1 MEAAHCRIPGP
12 ACRGS
17 LLFPLSSLSSCALL
31 RWGKPVRE
39 YRRDFRAQL
48 PPFPRGAPAPYLS
61 LPARASL
68 RVFLLRAQGAGLFS
82 PARAPALALEGRL
95 GVHPTPWRRLSAQGD
110 AIRRNGVAG
119 GTPQSGGRLDALAS
133 SRRRRKNHGEYRT
146 CGYGLGT

>member
-1 MEAAHCRIPGP
+1 MEAWSSSRRLESAGWRRRTAGFQVLP
-12 ACRGS
+12 AAA
-17 LLFPLSSLSSCALL
+17 LFSSPLSSLSSCALQ

-95 GVHPTPWRRLSAQGD
+95 GVRA
-110 AIRRNGVAG
+110 
-119 GTPQSGGRLDALAS
+119 DALATPS
-133 SRRRRKNHGEYRT
+133 RVRRRHTQERRGGRDASI
-146 CGYGLGT
+146 GRSPGRLGVA